1 MPDPQRGNARDVN
14 TLHWHTTAGRF
25 RRASLW
31 LGLFGLLAFLLADL
45 EITTLSPGTELAR
58 IGSGFLTPD
67 FAATEFLWHA
77 LANTLAFAFQ
87 GVALGVI
94 AGFVLALCWQY
105 RAVRTVSAVI
115 RAVHEL
121 FWGLIFLQ
129 LTGLSPL
136 TGVLAIAVP
145 YAGIFAKVFG
155 EFLEEAD
162 GRPARAL
169 PTGSPRLAAFF
180 HARLPLILFPLRTYS
195 AYRLEC
201 GLRAS
206 AILGFIGLPTLG
218 FHLETAFRQGDYSA
232 GAAILYLFFLLIGT
246 LRWWLHRRLLP
257 LYLGAALWW
266 APPLSTAPAGTLWR
280 FLSEDIVPA
289 PLRQGA
295 GLEGLWHWT
304 LRLMGEQALPGVWH
318 TLVLSSAALLLTAL
332 LSLLLFPLISPRFGS
347 PWRRGIG
354 HLLLV
359 VLRTTP
365 EFLLAFILLLLFGPS
380 MLPGI
385 IALALHTSA
394 IVAWL
399 SGRFTLQWP
408 ARADGAT
415 GVRGYFFEVLPRV
428 YPNLLALL
436 LYRWEIIM
444 RETAILG
451 ILGITTLGFFVDAA
465 FAEFR
470 FDRAM
475 LLILVSVLLNLAV
488 DAFSRRLRQH
498 LRLSLNEGR
507 TLARLTP
514 AMPGAAR

>member
-1 MPDPQRGNARDVN
+1 MRFMPEAAWN
-14 TLHWHTTAGRF
+14 TTAGRF
-25 RRASLW
+25 RKASLW
-31 LGLFGLLAFLLADL
+31 LGLVGVLAFLLADL

-58 IGSGFLTPD
+58 IGTGFLTPD
-67 FAATEFLWHA
+67 FAATEFLWQA

-87 GVALGVI
+87 GVALGVV
-94 AGFVLALCWQY
+94 AGFVLALGWRFRSV
-105 RAVRTVSAVI
+105 RAFSAVI

-129 LTGLSPL
+129 ITGLSPL
-136 TGVLAIAVP
+136 TGVLAIAIP

-162 GRPARAL
+162 ARPATAL
-169 PTGSPRLAAFF
+169 PSGSTWLATFF
-180 HARLPLILFPLRTYS
+180 YARLPLILLPVRTYS

-246 LRWWLHRRLLP
+246 LRWWLHRYLLP

-266 APPLSTAPAGTLWR
+266 APPLSSAPAGTLWR

-289 PLRQGA
+289 PLRQDG
-295 GLEGLWHWT
+295 GLEALLQWC
-304 LRLMGEQALPGVWH
+304 LRLASEQALPGLWH

-332 LSLLLFPLISPRFGS
+332 LSLVLFPLVSPRFGS
-347 PWRRGIG
+347 PLSRGLG
-354 HLLLV
+354 HILLV
-359 VLRTTP
+359 ILRTTP

-399 SGRFTLQWP
+399 GGRFTLQWP
-408 ARADGAT
+408 APSDGAT
-415 GVRGYFFEVLPRV
+415 GLRGYCYEVLPRI

-451 ILGITTLGFFVDAA
+451 ILGITTLGYFVDAA

-470 FDRAM
+470 FDRA
-475 LLILVSVLLNLAV
+475 LFLILVSVLLNLGV

-507 TLARLTP
+507 TLARL
-514 AMPGAAR
+514 PGADTIPPRGAAP